1 MPRVSRITLD
11 RLAEG
16 ISNRLRGDLRVEVQR
31 RNGATALD
39 LYDSVGCVKLLAIGQ
54 ARTIE
59 TYLRAMDETL
69 DIIGR

>member
-1 MPRVSRITLD
+1 MLD
-11 RLAEG
+11 LVQLANV
-16 ISNRLRGDLRVEVQR
+16 ISGRLRGDLRVEVQR

-39 LYDSVGCVKLLAIGQ
+39 LYDSRGCIKLLAIGP
-54 ARTIE
+54 ARTVE